1 MSASFQQANK
11 TTIAGATRCRAA
23 IPCTSLARETTRLRD
38 YQEALTA
45 LEAMDKKK
53 SAIAR
58 EEQ

>member
-1 MSASFQQANK
+1 M
-11 TTIAGATRCRAA
+11 RCRAA

-38 YQEALTA
+38 YQEALMA

-58 EEQ
+58 EER